1 MKRRWTLAFGA
12 LGLLLASGVATAH
25 GVTTRFDAPIPLAHL
40 YAGAGATVALT
51 ALFLTASVGDAT
63 LPARRVDLLAPDAG
77 RVVRVAARLLFLGA
91 FVGAVVAGV
100 TGPSNPAD
108 NFAIAFTWA
117 VWLKGVGLLAALF
130 GSPWRTLSP
139 WHTVYDGLSA
149 LEGDDVALAEY
160 PGWLGDWPA
169 LVGFVALVGITE
181 NLTRIPVDPQLTAA
195 LLVGYA
201 LVMLLGGVA
210 FGPTWFERG
219 DPLSVLYQ
227 LFGRV
232 APFRVRR
239 TASGYALDLRAPW
252 RDCTDPVRS
261 MTVAAFV
268 VAAVYTVSFDGFMEA
283 PEYQTLL
290 FDARD
295 AVGLGPT
302 TSVPLYFAGFVAFL
316 AAFGVVGAATRFVTD
331 RDEANASW
339 RGTLLA
345 FAPTIVPIAVA
356 YELAHNFYFV
366 VLRSARIVSIVGGPE
381 TEPLAWLSLSAY
393 WTTQVGLVVGGHVVA
408 VVAAHRVLRARY
420 DRAGLAHVPLTA
432 LMVGYTVLSL
442 WIISRPVAT

>member
-1 MKRRWTLAFGA
+1 MKRRWTLASVG
-12 LGLLLASGVATAH
+12 LGLLLATGVATAH

-51 ALFLTASVGDAT
+51 ALFLTASVGDAA

-77 RVVRVAARLLFLGA
+77 RVARVAARLLFLAA
-91 FVGAVVAGV
+91 FAGAVFAGIA
-100 TGPSNPAD
+100 GPSNPTS
-108 NFAIAFTWA
+108 NFAVAFTWA

-139 WHTVYDGLSA
+139 WRTVYDGLSA
-149 LEGDDVALAEY
+149 LEGDEIALAAY
-160 PGWLGDWPA
+160 PDRLGDWPA
-169 LVGFVALVGITE
+169 LVGFVVLVGVTE
-181 NLTRIPVDPQLTAA
+181 NLTRIPVDPQLTAV

-219 DPLSVLYQ
+219 DPLAVLYR
-227 LFGRV
+227 LFGRA

-239 TASGYALDLRAPW
+239 AAGGYELDVRAPW
-252 RDCTDPVRS
+252 RGCTDPVPS
-261 MTVAAFV
+261 LTTAAFV
-268 VAAVYTVSFDGFMEA
+268 VTAVYTVSFDGFMEA

-295 AVGLGPT
+295 LLELGPV
-302 TSVPLYFAGFVAFL
+302 TSVPLYFAGAVAFL
-316 AAFGVVGAATRFVTD
+316 AAFWLVAVVTELVTD
-331 RDEANASW
+331 GGGAGSSW
-339 RGTLLA
+339 RRTVVAL
-345 FAPTIVPIAVA
+345 APTVVPIAVA
-356 YELAHNFYFV
+356 YELAHNLYFV
-366 VLRSARIVSIVGGPE
+366 VLRAGRVVTILGGPA
-381 TEPLAWLSLSAY
+381 TDPLAWLSLSAY

-408 VVAAHRVLRARY
+408 VVAAHRVVRGRY
-420 DRAGLAHVPLTA
+420 DRTGLAHVPLTA

-442 WIISRPVAT
+442 WIISRPVAA